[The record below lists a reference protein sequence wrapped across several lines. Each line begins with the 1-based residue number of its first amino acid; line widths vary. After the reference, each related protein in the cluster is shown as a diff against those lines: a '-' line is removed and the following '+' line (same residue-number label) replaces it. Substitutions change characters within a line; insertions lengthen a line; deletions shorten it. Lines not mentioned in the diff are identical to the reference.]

1 MRPAG
6 IVLAVLLVG
15 LALGARAPS
24 AEAHAWLDRSRPA
37 AGEVVQ
43 TGPPE
48 VLLWFTEDIDI
59 AFSYVQVLNSS
70 GERVDNDD
78 FHIHSRKDQP
88 GVTMQI
94 NVPNGTYTVIYD
106 VLSIVDG
113 HRTKGSFA
121 YFVGAPDSAPGDS
134 DAVTISLSSGPPR
147 GLEVAVRWLNFIAMA
162 LLIGA
167 ASAPFLVLVAGF
179 DALEDDGENDEAEMD
194 AGALVRLTA
203 LAAAALVLVG
213 SGLSLW
219 LQVWSAGGSATATSA
234 VGNVLS
240 DTRYGDIWF
249 VRIALAGAALLFSM
263 MAFRGAE
270 PPWRRSI
277 LARENTAWAALVLA
291 ALMIPVTTSLNSH
304 AAAAGDASIQTYV
317 DWAHLVLGGIW
328 VGGLVLMLLVMALIT
343 PYITDRAAFVG
354 SLIRRFS
361 LVALPTVTFLVAT
374 GIVQSIDRLG
384 GIGQLVDSDYGFTLL
399 VKLVL
404 LLPLVALGA
413 VNLLIIGPRFA
424 AFARGRS
431 EDMLPRL
438 PKWEGRFW
446 LTVLAEVA
454 LVVVILG
461 ATALLT
467 NTAPPRGALG
477 VDNTGTITTNPG
489 NTALGTAIVDDLD
502 ITVWADPGKAGINEV
517 NVLLNDLNGD
527 WKDVQKVIV
536 RFKNLDQDLGESEEE
551 AKSIH
556 PPVHFIAATTQ
567 MSLAGKWQVEVIVRR
582 EGLLDTRAQ
591 IPITITP

>member
-6 IVLAVLLVG
+6 IALAVLLVG
-15 LALGARAPS
+15 LALGAKAPS
-24 AEAHAWLDRSRPA
+24 AEAHAWLDHSRPA
-37 AGEVVQ
+37 VGEVVQ

-48 VLLWFTEDIDI
+48 VLLWFNENIDI

-94 NVPNGTYTVIYD
+94 NVPDGTYTVIWD
-106 VLSIVDG
+106 VISVVDG

-134 DAVTISLSSGPPR
+134 DAATISLSSGPPR

-179 DALEDDGENDEAEMD
+179 DALEDDSENDDAEMD
-194 AGALVRLTA
+194 AAALVRLTA
-203 LAAAALVLVG
+203 FSAAVLILIG

-249 VRIALAGAALLFSM
+249 VRIALAGVALLFSM
-263 MAFRGAE
+263 MVFRGSE
-270 PPWRRSI
+270 PPWRWSI
-277 LARENTAWAALVLA
+277 LARENTAWVALVLA
-291 ALMIPVTTSLNSH
+291 ALMLPVTTSLNSH
-304 AAAAGDASIQTYV
+304 AAATGDASIQTYV
-317 DWAHLVLGGIW
+317 DWAHLVAGGMW
-328 VGGLVLMLLVMALIT
+328 VGGLIQLLLVLAFIT
-343 PYITDRAAFVG
+343 PYITDRPAFLG
-354 SLIRRFS
+354 SLVRRFS

-374 GIVQSIDRLG
+374 GTVQSINRLG
-384 GIGQLVDSDYGFTLL
+384 GIGQLVDSDYGYTLL
-399 VKLVL
+399 VKLIL
-404 LLPLVALGA
+404 LSPLVALGA
-413 VNLLIIGPRFA
+413 VNLLVIGPRFTS
-424 AFARGRS
+424 FARERAK
-431 EDMLPRL
+431 EMLSRL
-438 PKWEGRFW
+438 PSWEWRFR

-454 LVVVILG
+454 LAAAILFV
-461 ATALLT
+461 TALLT
-467 NTAPPRGALG
+467 NTPPPREAQG
-477 VDNTGTITTNPG
+477 VDTFETITTNPG
-489 NTALGTAIVDDLD
+489 NTPLGTAIVDDLD

-517 NVLLNDLNGD
+517 NVLINDLNGD

-536 RFKNLDQDLGESEEE
+536 RFTNLDQDLGESEED

-567 MSLAGKWQVEVIVRR
+567 MSLAGKWQVEVIIRR

-591 IPITITP
+591 IPITIGS